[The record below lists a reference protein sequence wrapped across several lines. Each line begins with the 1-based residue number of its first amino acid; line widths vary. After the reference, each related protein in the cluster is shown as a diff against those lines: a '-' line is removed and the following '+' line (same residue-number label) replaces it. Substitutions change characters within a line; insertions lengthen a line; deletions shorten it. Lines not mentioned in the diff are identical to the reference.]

1 MDLSTE
7 YLVLDILANTNRL
20 TLQNVTFW
28 GIIQCQFRCFTYN
41 SLRIKFVLFF

>member
-7 YLVLDILANTNRL
+7 YLVLDILTNANRL

-28 GIIQCQFRCFTYN
+28 GILKTMLI
-41 SLRIKFVLFF
+41 SLFYQLLFED